1 MSTRVQ
7 LPPRWVRYLTHQP
20 ESRMGYQRVNV
31 VLDDGTT
38 LENCVV
44 FNAEEIELPDG
55 FAGRRIEQM
64 TLVGSARPHH
74 PATR

>member
-1 MSTRVQ
+1 
-7 LPPRWVRYLTHQP
+7 
-20 ESRMGYQRVNV
+20 VNV